1 MGQRPCKDLE
11 VPDAV
16 VRLDHLR
23 AHQARNLLKV
33 LLVVRHLTA
42 HLHLGTKEGGDT
54 HREVTFRSNSGEAA
68 LHQAGK
74 EVAPA
79 CTKDLDTVAL
89 ECTVVPVHPQGVFQA
104 DRGLRQR

>member
-1 MGQRPCKDLE
+1 MDHRLCKDLE
-11 VPDAV
+11 GPGAV
-16 VRLDHLR
+16 VRLHHRL
-23 AHQARNLLKV
+23 AQARSLLKV
-33 LLVVRHLTA
+33 LVVRHLTA